1 MKQLGLVR
9 AGSRR
14 ERSAMSKSEARKFIN
29 QLIAHPRIRQKASEL
44 HPHEDISGYVIDHDL
59 SPCQVVLS
67 VRADAPL
74 SLQHKQAKRGF
85 PEEIPQD
92 LYGWT
97 NLGSQAQGRVVF
109 WVMPTRIRQFTLIR
123 ARKIAHLPLARPHRC
138 SRCVP
143 AELYPPLR
151 HRYFAKCRSWC
162 QLLA

>member
-44 HPHEDISGYVIDHDL
+44 RPHEDISGYVIDHDL

-67 VRADAPL
+67 VRADSPL

-85 PEEIPQD
+85 PEEIPSGPVWVD
-92 LYGWT
+92 KFGLSST
-97 NLGSQAQGRVVF
+97 RTRSLLGHADADKAVYSYSGTHYPRWRTCRWQGR
-109 WVMPTRIRQFTLIR
+109 IG
-123 ARKIAHLPLARPHRC
+123 ARGASPQSSIL
-138 SRCVP
+138 
-143 AELYPPLR
+143 
-151 HRYFAKCRSWC
+151 
-162 QLLA
+162 